1 MKKCTC
7 LSAFLLAPLH
17 EGRPLHRPQAVHLCY
32 FYSRPSTRGD
42 LCTDRRR
49 LIDAISTRAPTR
61 GANYSFLL
69 AVGYRQFLLAPLH
82 EGRPNGGSGGPPMWG
97 ISTRAPT
104 RGATP
109 SHCWIALVS
118 CFFYSRPYAW
128 CEWGG
133 VWPSVVS
140 RLFLL
145 APLREGRPEM
155 SIMLPPKAP
164 FLLPPLREGR
174 QKNKTPCTQM

>member
-1 MKKCTC
+1 MI
-7 LSAFLLAPLH
+7 S
-17 EGRPLHRPQAVHLCY
+17 Y
-32 FYSRPSTRGD
+32 FYSRPYTRGD
-42 LCTDRRR
+42 IWRNEKMYMAQR
-49 LIDAISTRAPTR
+49 ISTRAPTR
-61 GANYSFLL
+61 GATYSFLL

-82 EGRPNGGSGGPPMWG
+82 KGRPNGGSGGPPMWG

-104 RGATP
+104 RGATR

-118 CFFYSRPYAW
+118 RYFYSRPYAR
-128 CEWGG
+128 GDSAG

-140 RLFLL
+140 RIFLL

-174 QKNKTPCTQM
+174 QQFFTKL

>member
-1 MKKCTC
+1 MI
-7 LSAFLLAPLH
+7 S
-17 EGRPLHRPQAVHLCY
+17 Y
-32 FYSRPSTRGD
+32 FYSRPYTRGD
-42 LCTDRRR
+42 ICTDRRR
-49 LIDAISTRAPTR
+49 YIYAISTRAPTR
-61 GANYSFLL
+61 GATYSFLL

-104 RGATP
+104 RGATR

-118 CFFYSRPYAW
+118 RYFYSRPYARGDRKCRSCCRRKHHFYSRPYARGDKRTKPLARR
-128 CEWGG
+128 CE
-133 VWPSVVS
+133 

-145 APLREGRPEM
+145 PPLREGRRTTRFFPVFR
-155 SIMLPPKAP
+155 SV

-174 QKNKTPCTQM
+174 QQFFTKL